1 MKVTLTFAEE
11 KLGVSDADLSLRR
24 RDLHLDGS
32 CVGEREDRR
41 QLWVS
46 LREGMAAS
54 ASTLKLSATP
64 ETKCAKR
71 PPRKSLQ

>member
-1 MKVTLTFAEE
+1 MKVTLTFTEE

-32 CVGEREDRR
+32 CVREREDRR

-46 LREGMAAS
+46 LREGTANSIDAQM
-54 ASTLKLSATP
+54 
-64 ETKCAKR
+64 C
-71 PPRKSLQ
+71 